1 MSRLGQC
8 KEEAD
13 TDRAMQIYRV
23 KLANGRTDGS
33 RIDKI
38 ALCQRHDL
46 KQPSSQ
52 GILMRKGEFRHP
64 YACSGQFLTP
74 RWFLCAF

>member
-46 KQPSSQ
+46 K
-52 GILMRKGEFRHP
+52 
-64 YACSGQFLTP
+64 
-74 RWFLCAF
+74 